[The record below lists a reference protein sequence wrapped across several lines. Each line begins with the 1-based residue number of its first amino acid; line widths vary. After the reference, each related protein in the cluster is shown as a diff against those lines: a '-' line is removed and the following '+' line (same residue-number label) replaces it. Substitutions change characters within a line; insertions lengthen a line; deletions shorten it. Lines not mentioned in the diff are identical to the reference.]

1 MKVFL
6 FFAIASYFFVQS
18 GGQPTSPEKMNISYE
33 SELGTL
39 QAESDRRGNKN
50 KNNVKS

>member
-6 FFAIASYFFVQS
+6 FFALARYYLVQS
-18 GGQPTSPEKMNISYE
+18 EGQPTSQEEMKISYE
-33 SELGTL
+33 SELGPL

>member
-6 FFAIASYFFVQS
+6 FFALASFFLAQS
-18 GGQPTSPEKMNISYE
+18 GGQPTSQEEMKTNYE
-33 SELGTL
+33 SEFGPF

-50 KNNVKS
+50 